1 MRRIVFKVLVWR
13 RLVCLQYFK
22 VRWFWKQLCKKES
35 LPKVASEATICK
47 YSSKLVFL
55 KISLYSQSVVE
66 SVFNKLYL
74 KETSTQVFSC
84 EYCKIFTN
92 SFIDRALPVAA
103 FVSFIKFSGH
113 LPISLL
119 NQKHNLGWF
128 LPKRFVDL
136 VRVSYLHSIS
146 RNHSKSFHWLTCRK
160 QELVQSKAQQL
171 RVFVLILESWQCR
184 QVFVDY
190 LLF

>member
-1 MRRIVFKVLVWR
+1 MQIFFKIGILKNFTIFT
-13 RLVCLQYFK
+13 VCG
-22 VRWFWKQLCKKES
+22 
-35 LPKVASEATICK
+35 
-47 YSSKLVFL
+47 
-55 KISLYSQSVVE
+55 E

-103 FVSFIKFSGH
+103 FVSFIKFSGY

-119 NQKHNLGWF
+119 NQKHNFGWF

-190 LLF
+190 LLFQLYANKQVAILIK